1 MAPTPNHEYS
11 QPSKGTQDWDQ
22 PVNQNFADID
32 VDVEVRD
39 SGGPTEGQNS
49 YTPADGAKY
58 LDTDSGVVYA
68 GDGSAWTAT
77 HVVARTE
84 FPNNN
89 VGNIM
94 LGATSNTTDGSTGNI
109 VTGGQNNAAEGP
121 FAAVGGGEGNSASGN
136 NATVG
141 GGFKNEARA
150 PNATIAGGAPSDFSN
165 RDLTKN
171 IVYDE
176 YGTIGGG
183 GNNQAGRDN
192 GDTTT
197 APFAT
202 VAGGK
207 NNTASGDNA
216 TVGGGAGN
224 DATANNSIVAGGKN
238 NTADRPKATVA
249 GGRGNAASGTEVT
262 VGGGADN
269 DAGGL
274 LSTVAGGFDNETNA
288 NYATVAG
295 GRNNAAG
302 GQDAT
307 VAGGQGNTASGQA
320 SIAMGNEATANN
332 DGAFVVGDSTSTS
345 VSSNST
351 DEARF
356 QQNIVSEASIT
367 TGSSYEY
374 DGSVLSTTT
383 FTDSDDNDIW
393 EVETPGIYGT
403 GFTQFSVT
411 ERGEAEVSNSL
422 GFNDDVYDD
431 SVQRTA
437 GPIAKGAVQSND
449 SLVNGVNV
457 TSVDWRS
464 GPSWY
469 SIDIE
474 GVSSLSSNQY
484 VLTVSPDDA
493 VAFATGVTGADT
505 FSVQFADDSQ
515 HGFSFVVHSLVEPES

>member
-1 MAPTPNHEYS
+1 
-11 QPSKGTQDWDQ
+11 
-22 PVNQNFADID
+22 
-32 VDVEVRD
+32 
-39 SGGPTEGQNS
+39 
-49 YTPADGAKY
+49 
-58 LDTDSGVVYA
+58 
-68 GDGSAWTAT
+68 
-77 HVVARTE
+77 
-84 FPNNN
+84 
-89 VGNIM
+89 
-94 LGATSNTTDGSTGNI
+94 
-109 VTGGQNNAAEGP
+109 
-121 FAAVGGGEGNSASGN
+121 
-136 NATVG
+136 VG

-197 APFAT
+197 APYAT

-295 GRNNAAG
+295 GRNNAAS
-302 GQDAT
+302 GQDAA

-422 GFNDDVYDD
+422 GFNDDVDDD